1 MGITTTGRVGPHF
14 ALTVTQASL
23 DLAAAI
29 TREGVDI
36 DDKGRIM
43 PLVAT
48 MPSGVKISIEI
59 PESELDTAS
68 QSAIKGLRDG
78 SVQTDL
84 FEGRPDYVK
93 RARPDRFVWPRVLQR
108 LGAMQPF
115 PLVFD
120 FDCEDM
126 NVNSVRGC
134 INRAFHGLA
143 HIKDA
148 SKSQPV
154 FPGYICKI
162 EQLYPKVVR
171 VLLFKTPESDDAR

>member
-93 RARPDRFVWPRVLQR
+93 RA
-108 LGAMQPF
+108 
-115 PLVFD
+115 
-120 FDCEDM
+120 
-126 NVNSVRGC
+126 SS
-134 INRAFHGLA
+134 GLA
-143 HIKDA
+143 FFSA
-148 SKSQPV
+148 SAPCSPSRSS
-154 FPGYICKI
+154 
-162 EQLYPKVVR
+162 L
-171 VLLFKTPESDDAR
+171 TSTART